1 MDFCEEIKWRGMW
14 HTASEGLE
22 EHFAKNQVTGYI
34 GFDPT
39 AASLHVGNFV
49 VIMLLVRMQRSGHT
63 PIAIVGGGT
72 GMIGDPSGRT
82 TERQLLTKEATDANL
97 QGIRSQ
103 LERFL
108 DFSAVSNAAKI
119 VNNADWLVST
129 GMVDFMRDV
138 GKHFT
143 VNHMLAKE
151 SVDRR
156 LGTDDGISYTEF
168 SYMLL
173 QAYDFLTLNQR
184 YDCSLQMGASD
195 QWGNITAGIDLI
207 RKVSGKHAHGL
218 VVPLV
223 TNATGVKFGKTE
235 GGAVWLD
242 KNLTSPYKMYQFWL
256 NTSDAD
262 VIKYLKYFTL
272 MDRDEITHL
281 DRRLDEAPEAREAQR
296 KLAEEC
302 TRMVHGET
310 AAASAIQASRA
321 LFGEDVT
328 NLPAADI
335 AEIFAEVPS
344 KEIPRDRLATGISTM
359 DLLIEA
365 GAAPSKSDA
374 RRLMEGGGFYL
385 NNRRVADPRH
395 QVKTEDAIE
404 GKFIVL
410 RKGNKGYFL
419 IKVT

>member
-22 EHFAKNQVTGYI
+22 EHFAKSKVTGYI

-39 AASLHVGNFV
+39 AASLHIGNFV
-49 VIMLLVRMQRSGHT
+49 VIMLLVRMQRAGHT

-72 GMIGDPSGRT
+72 GMIGDPSGRS
-82 TERQLLTKEATDANL
+82 TERQLLTREATDANL

-173 QAYDFLTLNQR
+173 QAYDFLTLNRR
-184 YDCSLQMGASD
+184 YDCTLQMGASD

-223 TNATGVKFGKTE
+223 TNASGVKFGKTE

-242 KNLTSPYKMYQFWL
+242 RNLTSPYKMYQFWL

-262 VIKYLKYFTL
+262 VIRYLKYFTL
-272 MDRDEITHL
+272 MDRDEIAHF
-281 DRRLDEAPEAREAQR
+281 DRRLDEAPEAREGQR
-296 KLAEEC
+296 RLAEEC
-302 TRMVHGET
+302 TRIVHGET
-310 AAASAIQASRA
+310 AVASAIQASRA

-328 NLPAADI
+328 SLPAADI

-344 KEIPRDRLATGISTM
+344 KEIPRDRLSSGVNAI

-365 GAAPSKSDA
+365 GAVPSKSEA
-374 RRLMEGGGFYL
+374 RRLIESGGFYL
-385 NNRRVADPRH
+385 NNRRVTDPRL
-395 QVKTEDAIE
+395 QVKSTDAIE
-404 GKFIVL
+404 GRFIVL
-410 RKGNKGYFL
+410 RKGNKAYFL
-419 IKVT
+419 IKVI